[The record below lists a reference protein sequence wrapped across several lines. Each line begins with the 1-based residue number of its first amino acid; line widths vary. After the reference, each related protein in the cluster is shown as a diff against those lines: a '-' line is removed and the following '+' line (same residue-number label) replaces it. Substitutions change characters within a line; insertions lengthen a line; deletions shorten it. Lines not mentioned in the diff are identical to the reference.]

1 MNRMFIV
8 TLCALL
14 LSLCAGC
21 GQDSAQAPGASSA
34 ALFSASPSAEDPA
47 QEYAGTF
54 SQSDSAST
62 ALENL
67 NPAIN
72 ATVVQSQDCY
82 DAAFC
87 FRPEQDGT
95 YHFCAQ
101 TADSFQGSQVGYD
114 QDTVTWTIYVLDAPF
129 EDSWR
134 QLEQTTHSA
143 ASDLNGSTDL
153 SLREGQYVYCVC
165 SLNAM
170 TSDPAP
176 DGAGALSITP
186 TETDYLPSSSN
197 NYQLAITLD
206 SERQIDLDGDG
217 TAESIYYSV
226 TPNQPDANGV
236 FTGAKPES
244 LTINGVEFLSPGQEN
259 PTADYGFWLE
269 NPDTEYYY
277 IVDLDV
283 HDSYLELAIADQGSN
298 GNTITHYFRYT
309 DGQLSY
315 LGQISGLPDAHTTT
329 FHGDGTVSALT
340 RLDVMQNW
348 SGLRTYALSEGQLT
362 AAEDEFCTPQLKED
376 RNITLLRPLTV
387 YTLPDQSSAQL
398 ILQPSSFSLS
408 FPLTDGTHWVQIRCA
423 DGSSGW
429 AYFSAYDTVVSGE
442 TTLNASEVF
451 GNLLIAG

>member
-165 SLNAM
+165 SLNAF
-170 TSDPAP
+170 TASPAP
-176 DGAGALSITP
+176 DGSGALSITP
-186 TETDYLPSSSN
+186 LDTPYEPSASN
-197 NYQLAITLD
+197 NYQLDITVG
-206 SERQIDLDGDG
+206 SESHLDLDGDG
-217 TAESIYYSV
+217 VEDTIYYSIRP
-226 TPNQPDANGV
+226 TQMTSNGSYDM
-236 FTGAKPES
+236 AMPES
-244 LTINGVEFLSPGQEN
+244 LTINGVEYLQTEAENTLSH
-259 PTADYGFWLE
+259 YGIWLE
-269 NPDTEYYY
+269 NPDVACYYL
-277 IVDLDV
+277 VDLDTS
-283 HDSYLELAIADQGSN
+283 DSYREIALADWGNNDWRTTHFFRFDGADL
-298 GNTITHYFRYT
+298 T
-309 DGQLSY
+309 Y
-315 LGQISGLPDAHTTT
+315 LGWASGFPDDHTTQ
-329 FHGDGTVSALT
+329 FHGDGSITAMT
-340 RLDVMQNW
+340 RLDVMQTW
-348 SGLRTYALSEGQLT
+348 SGLRTYRLENDQLQQVDGEFCVPVLPDGWKVTLRRELTVYERPDRSSGQLT
-362 AAEDEFCTPQLKED
+362 LSPASTA
-376 RNITLLRPLTV
+376 
-387 YTLPDQSSAQL
+387 
-398 ILQPSSFSLS
+398 LS
-408 FPLTDGTHWVQIRCA
+408 FPSTDGEHWVEIQCA
-423 DGSSGW
+423 NGDTGW
-429 AYFSAYDTVVSGE
+429 AYFPEIFQVESGSQA
-442 TTLNASEVF
+442 LDADEVF
-451 GNLLIAG
+451 GNLFLAG

>member
-186 TETDYLPSSSN
+186 TETDYQPSSSN
-197 NYQLAITLD
+197 N
-206 SERQIDLDGDG
+206 
-217 TAESIYYSV
+217 
-226 TPNQPDANGV
+226 
-236 FTGAKPES
+236 
-244 LTINGVEFLSPGQEN
+244 
-259 PTADYGFWLE
+259 
-269 NPDTEYYY
+269 
-277 IVDLDV
+277 
-283 HDSYLELAIADQGSN
+283 
-298 GNTITHYFRYT
+298 
-309 DGQLSY
+309 
-315 LGQISGLPDAHTTT
+315 
-329 FHGDGTVSALT
+329 
-340 RLDVMQNW
+340 
-348 SGLRTYALSEGQLT
+348 
-362 AAEDEFCTPQLKED
+362 
-376 RNITLLRPLTV
+376 
-387 YTLPDQSSAQL
+387 
-398 ILQPSSFSLS
+398 
-408 FPLTDGTHWVQIRCA
+408 
-423 DGSSGW
+423 
-429 AYFSAYDTVVSGE
+429 
-442 TTLNASEVF
+442 
-451 GNLLIAG
+451 